1 MEDSVNERD
10 SIEIQATSVNSAQGQ
25 EGMTPE
31 QHKLKELLRKVT
43 SGTPLSVEES
53 TFIKDTY
60 KSLQREYESVIEDSS
75 EDEVKVMAIRSA
87 MDSLH
92 AKRIS
97 GPEFVSE
104 VIYSIHA
111 LKDKRKRDRMLRS
124 EIAYRMALASYFYE
138 HVRAIKKMRSDTPAT
153 SEFLFQVNELNS
165 SMNDYRK
172 LKANQVR
179 RSEAA

>member
-10 SIEIQATSVNSAQGQ
+10 SIEIQATSINSAQGQ

-111 LKDKRKRDRMLRS
+111 LKDKRK
-124 EIAYRMALASYFYE
+124 
-138 HVRAIKKMRSDTPAT
+138 
-153 SEFLFQVNELNS
+153 
-165 SMNDYRK
+165 
-172 LKANQVR
+172 
-179 RSEAA
+179 